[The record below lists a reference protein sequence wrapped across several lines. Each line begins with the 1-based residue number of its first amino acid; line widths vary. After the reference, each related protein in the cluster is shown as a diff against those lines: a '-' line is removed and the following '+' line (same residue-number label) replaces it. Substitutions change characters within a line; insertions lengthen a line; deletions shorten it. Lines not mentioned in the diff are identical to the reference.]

1 MEDNKV
7 CNCNEIYSELA
18 RLQER
23 LDAYNNFMT
32 LALSHAE
39 IALKL
44 RTKELDR
51 RLDILNNEYTRIDA
65 IANKQLSKEI
75 YELKHNELIA
85 KHDNDMKFVNAKIER
100 CMQGKVSWPV
110 ASLVIFLTSAC
121 VGLITLVLDHLLR

>member
-7 CNCNEIYSELA
+7 CNYHEIYSELA

-23 LDAYNNFMT
+23 LDAYNNQT
-32 LALSHAE
+32 ALALNHAD
-39 IALKL
+39 IALRL

-75 YELKHNELIA
+75 YEYKHNELILQ
-85 KHDNDMKFVNAKIER
+85 HDNDMKFVNAKIER
-100 CMQGKVSWPV
+100 CMQGKVSWSV
-110 ASLVIFLTSAC
+110 ASIVIFLTSVC
-121 VGLITLVLDHLLR
+121 VGLITFVLDHSLR